1 MRKLSG
7 FLAVLCCLSALGAA
21 TTQPSSKTQVGDG
34 KVVGLD
40 YFFNHQVRNGAQ
52 FHYIWDDTRPS
63 GYSKFGGVWE
73 QYGAALSRI
82 KHAPTRADLDQLSIF
97 IIVNPSTTKNAA
109 GGQPNYMNAQDA
121 DTIAAWVNDGGVL
134 ALFANDKNNCEL
146 EHYNIL
152 SQRFGIT
159 LNIDLRN
166 TVPTPTAADRAHG
179 TFFATQ
185 FPDHPLFK
193 DVPAIFMK
201 EICTLQ
207 VKDPAQALLV
217 VDNEQGTGKDII
229 MATAHYGKG
238 LVFAVG
244 DPWFY
249 NEYIDLKSPPL
260 PIDNRKAA
268 ENFCRWLL
276 SAATLPRQGAIQGL
290 APVRDVP

>member
-1 MRKLSG
+1 MRKIPGS
-7 FLAVLCCLSALGAA
+7 LAVLCCLSALGAA
-21 TTQPSSKTQVGDG
+21 TTRPSADNQPGSG

-40 YFFNHQVRNGAQ
+40 YFFNHQVRNGVQ

-63 GYSKFGGVWE
+63 GYSKFGAVWE
-73 QYGAALSRI
+73 QYGATLARL
-82 KHAPTRADLDQLSIF
+82 KHAPTRADLDQLSIY

-109 GGQPNYMNAQDA
+109 DGHPNFMTAQDA
-121 DTIAAWVNDGGVL
+121 DTIAAWVADGGVL

-146 EHYNIL
+146 EHFNIL

-166 TVPTPTAADRAHG
+166 TVPTPADRAQG
-179 TFFATQ
+179 TFFAAQ
-185 FPDHPLFK
+185 FPDHLLFK

-217 VDNEQGTGKDII
+217 VDNEQATGRDII
-229 MATAHYGKG
+229 MAMSRYGKG

-290 APVRDVP
+290 EPANTP

>member
-1 MRKLSG
+1 
-7 FLAVLCCLSALGAA
+7 VLCCLSALGAA
-21 TTQPSSKTQVGDG
+21 TSQPSADQPGSG
-34 KVVGLD
+34 KVIGLD

-73 QYGAALSRI
+73 QYGATLSRI
-82 KHAPTRADLDQLSIF
+82 KHAPTRADLDQLSIY

-109 GGQPNYMNAQDA
+109 DGKPNYMTAQDA
-121 DTIAAWVNDGGVL
+121 DIIATWVNDGGVL
-134 ALFANDKNNCEL
+134 AMFANDKNNCEL
-146 EHYNIL
+146 EHYNNL
-152 SQRFGIT
+152 SQRFWIT
-159 LNIDLRN
+159 FNIDLRN
-166 TVPTPTAADRAHG
+166 TVPTPADRAHG
-179 TFFATQ
+179 TFFAAQ

-193 DVPAIFMK
+193 GVPAVFLK

-229 MATAHYGKG
+229 MATAHFGKG
-238 LVFAVG
+238 FVFAVG

-260 PIDNRKAA
+260 PIANRKAA

-276 SAATLPRQGAIQGL
+276 SAASLPRQGSIQEPEPGS
-290 APVRDVP
+290 AVP